1 MPDIGIV
8 MAKTRHENVNWLL
21 DLHHDIPI
29 RPFIYSVESSIEPG
43 CLAPQSRR
51 GREVA
56 PYLSYIIDNYDSL
69 PDFSI
74 FIHSKDEQWHNDVLG
89 QKAADTLKA
98 LRFDHINAVGFVN
111 LRCTLFPGC
120 PVGVNPLDPTET
132 DIRNKDTRA
141 FFAEIYME
149 LLNVPREQVPRHIGN
164 VCCAQFAV
172 TRTRIQ
178 TRPKSDYER
187 MLKWADQSREV
198 DFGVGWVF
206 EKLWDII
213 FGMDAINCPNYEQC
227 RCDLYGW
234 CGPLASGEV
243 LIPKYT

>member
-1 MPDIGIV
+1 MSTGCWISITIFLFDLLSILSSLLSSLV
-8 MAKTRHENVNWLL
+8 VWLHNQGEAEKS
-21 DLHHDIPI
+21 LHTCHI
-29 RPFIYSVESSIEPG
+29 
-43 CLAPQSRR
+43 
-51 GREVA
+51 
-56 PYLSYIIDNYDSL
+56 LSTTTILCRDSL
-69 PDFSI
+69 SSST
-74 FIHSKDEQWHNDVLG
+74 SKDEQWHNDVLG

-98 LRFDHINAVGFVN
+98 LRFDHINAVRFVN

-120 PVGVNPLDPTET
+120 PVGINPLDPTEA
-132 DIRNKDTRA
+132 DIRNKYTRA
-141 FFAEIYME
+141 FFAGIYME
-149 LLNVPREQVPRHIGN
+149 LLNVSREQVPRHIGN

-187 MLKWADQSREV
+187 MLKWADQSQEV
-198 DFGVGWVF
+198 DFGVGRVF